1 MLHCIDIKLYIALTD
16 GPHPAHFIALTLDDP
31 DATASTSSNNS
42 IEHYTLNVPVLSR
55 PLVSPIG
62 AGDATSSGFLMSWS
76 GQVNG
81 IATTQPTFSSSSSSP
96 TILNGEVESEVE
108 QLLQAFRWGLSCG
121 GASCMETGNSVFSMT
136 DAMHIYHN
144 IFISKGIDID
154 VVGV

>member
-1 MLHCIDIKLYIALTD
+1 MYYIDIKVYIALTD
-16 GPHPAHFIALTLDDP
+16 GPHPAHFIALTLNDP
-31 DATASTSSNNS
+31 DSTASSSNN

-76 GQVNG
+76 DRVKEIG
-81 IATTQPTFSSSSSSP
+81 TTQPTSSSSSTSSSP
-96 TILNGEVESEVE
+96 TTLKGEVESEVE

-121 GASCMETGNSVFSMT
+121 GASCMETGNSVFSMS